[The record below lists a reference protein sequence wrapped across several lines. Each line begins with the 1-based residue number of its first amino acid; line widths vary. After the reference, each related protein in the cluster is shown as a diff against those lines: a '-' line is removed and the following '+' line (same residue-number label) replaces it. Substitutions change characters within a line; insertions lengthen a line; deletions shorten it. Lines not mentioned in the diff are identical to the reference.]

1 MNPQF
6 ESLISLSECESD
18 MDESMILR
26 LYSLD
31 EPFRVIQTIEVGT
44 ICEARELVDKHID
57 GSGYTNLKTADDAD
71 YSMRYTATTP
81 NGRAGRNV
89 AAIDF

>member
-1 MNPQF
+1 
-6 ESLISLSECESD
+6 
-18 MDESMILR
+18 MDDSMILR

-31 EPFRVIQTIEVGT
+31 ENFRVIQTIEVGT
-44 ICEARELVDKHID
+44 ICEAREIVEKHIN
-57 GSGYTNLKTADDAD
+57 GSGYKNLKTVDDAD

-81 NGRAGRNV
+81 NGRNGRNV

>member
-1 MNPQF
+1 
-6 ESLISLSECESD
+6 

-31 EPFRVIQTIEVGT
+31 GNFKVIQTIEVGT
-44 ICEARELVDKHID
+44 ICEAREIVEKHID
-57 GSGYTNLKTADDAD
+57 GTGYKNLKTVDDTD

-89 AAIDF
+89 AALDF

>member
-1 MNPQF
+1 
-6 ESLISLSECESD
+6 

-31 EPFRVIQTIEVGT
+31 ENFRIIKTIEVGT
-44 ICEARELVDKHID
+44 ICEAREIVEKHIN
-57 GSGYTNLKTADDAD
+57 GSGYKNLKTVDDAD
-71 YSMRYTATTP
+71 DSMRYTATTP